1 MKSTETQPSCTV
13 CGDRHAATQCDTVQ
27 SLNTLNTIVWE
38 NIKYHFAVT
47 IWHFRQWNLLD
58 FSWDDTNSR
67 YRLPYINL
75 VLYNL

>member
-1 MKSTETQPSCTV
+1 MMLSSIKIVIVMRIITIIIVIMKSTETQPSCTV

-47 IWHFRQWNLLD
+47 I
-58 FSWDDTNSR
+58 
-67 YRLPYINL
+67 
-75 VLYNL
+75 